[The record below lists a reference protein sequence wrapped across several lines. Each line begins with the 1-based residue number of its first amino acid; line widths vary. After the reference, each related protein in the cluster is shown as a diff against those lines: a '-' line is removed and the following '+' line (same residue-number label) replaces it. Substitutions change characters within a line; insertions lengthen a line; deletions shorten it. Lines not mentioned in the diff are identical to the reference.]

1 MNLSEKKILLIDDDS
16 TFGKLIT
23 NILAKTECKLD
34 ICPGVME
41 ALPKM
46 QKDPPDLVMLD
57 LVMPL
62 YDGFTYL
69 KFRQQNDKLAGIPV
83 LVLSGTKN
91 PAFIK
96 KAEEMGAE
104 YFLEKPIHSKHFMTK
119 INSIFAVKK

>member
-1 MNLSEKKILLIDDDS
+1 MNLSKKKILLIDDDP

-34 ICPGVME
+34 ISAGVMD

-46 QKDPPDLVMLD
+46 QKEPPDLVMLD

-69 KFRQQNDKLAGIPV
+69 KFRQQNDKLSAIPV

-91 PAFIK
+91 QAFIK
-96 KAEEMGAE
+96 RAEEMGAE
-104 YFLEKPIHSKHFMTK
+104 HFLEKPIHSKLFLNK
-119 INSIFAVKK
+119 LNAIFAKR